1 MSDVLCLGEPLIEFN
16 QQADGRFLQGFGGDV
31 SNVAIAAAR
40 QGAKAAMATRL
51 GADNFGDAIMALW
64 AREGVDASA
73 VARDPD
79 APTGIYFVLHGPEGH
94 RFEYRR
100 AGSAASLMGP
110 DELPLEAIRAARLLH
125 LSGISQAIGDKAA
138 DACFA
143 AIAEAR
149 AAGVTVAYDTNLR
162 LKLWPLAR
170 ARAVIHAAVAGV
182 DIVLPGLDDAR
193 ALTGREDPE
202 AIVRF
207 YLDLGPSV
215 VALTLGEAGAVVAD
229 RERVLRLP
237 PRPARL
243 VDASGAGDCFDG
255 AFLAK
260 WLATGDIE
268 AAGLYANTAASLA
281 VEGYGA
287 VDPIPRASE
296 VEAALAG
303 QG

>member
-1 MSDVLCLGEPLIEFN
+1 MSAADILCLGEPLIEFN
-16 QQADGRFLQGFGGDV
+16 QQADRRFLEGFGGDV

-40 QGAKAAMATRL
+40 QGARAAMATRL
-51 GADNFGDAIMALW
+51 GADSFGEAFLALW
-64 AREGVDASA
+64 EREGVDAST
-73 VARDPD
+73 VVRDPS

-125 LSGISQAIGDKAA
+125 LSGISQAISAKAA
-138 DACFA
+138 DAGFA

-162 LKLWPLAR
+162 LKLWPLVR
-170 ARAVIHAAVAGV
+170 ARAIIHAAVASA
-182 DIVLPGLDDAR
+182 DIALPGLDDAR
-193 ALTGREDPE
+193 LLTGIDDPE

-215 VALTLGEAGAVVAD
+215 VALTLGEGGAVIAD
-229 RERVLRLP
+229 RERVVRLP
-237 PRPARL
+237 PRPAKL

-268 AAGLYANTAASLA
+268 AAGRYANTAAALA

-287 VDPIPRASE
+287 VDPIPRAAR

-303 QG
+303 